1 MSINCQ
7 LRCWLYDI
15 LEMIGNKITLK
26 FVFLLSQ
33 SSAGKTALKSS
44 VLFYLLVCLLVSMF
58 FFFLVSIK
66 VYCAKLRDRLLFV
79 FVP

>member
-7 LRCWLYDI
+7 LRCRLYDI

-66 VYCAKLRDRLLFV
+66 VYCPRLRDRLLFE